1 MKPHSS
7 WDGFGFRVYIFCSG
21 IIFLL
26 RIKVIG
32 DSLFLAV
39 GPVIELVSVLDSCL
53 ALFYSYYLYSQQE
66 YDSTAEYI
74 NPKTK
79 AIPGTMGLHA
89 VVATGDG
96 KGNGS
101 IPTCINIKDLFVV
114 GNDIYYV
121 SIAVL

>member
-7 WDGFGFRVYIFCSG
+7 WDGFGFRIYIFCSG
-21 IIFLL
+21 VIFLL

-32 DSLFLAV
+32 DSLFFAV
-39 GPVIELVSVLDSCL
+39 GPIIELVSILDSCL
-53 ALFYSYYLYSQQE
+53 ALFYSFRGPSFA
-66 YDSTAEYI
+66 STAY
-74 NPKTK
+74 
-79 AIPGTMGLHA
+79 A
-89 VVATGDG
+89 VTRPLAMSGFEI
-96 KGNGS
+96 